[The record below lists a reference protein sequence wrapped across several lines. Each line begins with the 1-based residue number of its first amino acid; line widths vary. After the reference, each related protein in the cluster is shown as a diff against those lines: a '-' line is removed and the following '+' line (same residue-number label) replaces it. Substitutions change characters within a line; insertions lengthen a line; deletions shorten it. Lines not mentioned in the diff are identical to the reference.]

1 MCKQIQIRKEG
12 NVEMLKKIMV
22 GTLLAGLIGILVFGA
37 LNRTLDKTGKVAE
50 AQGPGAGRGRTLDE
64 SNGQLSNGQG
74 RNLDQVNGQG
84 GNGRGAAGERQY
96 SNYQVAPETW
106 ETHEGTVVQVPEA
119 GVELVIETSAGE
131 ELVVGTGPLD
141 LASQGFALQIGE
153 PVQVRGYW
161 EAGEFKA
168 TQLTRLTNGQTFAL
182 RDDSGRPVWAG
193 AGRNAQGSD
202 QSDQGGYSGEGREDA
217 LGDGSGTGQA
227 QVDTWLQIQGTV
239 VSVDAD
245 ILIVRTA
252 DGTQVS
258 VENRSWWFAQE
269 QGFSAQIGDEIT
281 LTGFYEDEAFEVGRI
296 DDATTGQTVLL
307 RDEDGRPMW
316 AGRGRRGA

>member
-1 MCKQIQIRKEG
+1 
-12 NVEMLKKIMV
+12 
-22 GTLLAGLIGILVFGA
+22 
-37 LNRTLDKTGKVAE
+37 
-50 AQGPGAGRGRTLDE
+50 
-64 SNGQLSNGQG
+64 
-74 RNLDQVNGQG
+74 
-84 GNGRGAAGERQY
+84 
-96 SNYQVAPETW
+96 
-106 ETHEGTVVQVPEA
+106 
-119 GVELVIETSAGE
+119 VIETSTGE
-131 ELVVGTGPLD
+131 KLVIGTGPVD

-168 TQLTRLTNGQTFAL
+168 TQLTRLTTGQTFAL
-182 RDDSGRPVWAG
+182 RDDLGRPVWAG

-202 QSDQGGYSGEGREDA
+202 QGGYSGEGREDA
-217 LGDGSGTGQA
+217 PGDGSSTGQA
-227 QVDTWLQIQGTV
+227 QVDIWLQLHGAV

-245 ILIVRTA
+245 VLVIRIA

-258 VENRSWWFAQE
+258 VENRPWWFAQE

-281 LTGFYEDEAFEVGRI
+281 LTGFYEDDAFEVGRI
-296 DDATTGQTVLL
+296 DDVTTGQTVLL